1 MSCKTSVRT
10 EQKFGF
16 LEQVM
21 NGIKVKSVGIVGAPR
36 VIGII
41 FLSTTNSVL
50 SKVEEFL
57 IKTVICC

>member
-1 MSCKTSVRT
+1 
-10 EQKFGF
+10 
-16 LEQVM
+16 M

-50 SKVEEFL
+50 CKVEEFL
-57 IKTVICC
+57 IKTVICR